1 MKIVEILEELA
12 RLRSVSLAPGW
23 KDGIEEP
30 EVAEPAE
37 EPAPARQ
44 WNDGLQ
50 AQTEPTQEPAAP
62 AGAEGRQ
69 ALIDVSA
76 QLEWQAPVIQ
86 EDLPK
91 AEEFPQLALVKGEG
105 WLIAL
110 RPAAADY
117 IEATGLVGGSRP
129 IHVSDIECFAFPIFP
144 IAAAQK
150 MDLDEDNPSASSI
163 FIRSF
168 LKRKHVFVSA
178 IVATVF
184 ANFLALITSLYSMQI
199 YDRVIP
205 RSGYSTLIALT
216 LGAAIGLLFDFVLR
230 ATRALM
236 MEREAARV
244 DEEVSEF
251 FFSRTQSIRLDTR
264 PPQVGTL
271 ASQLRGIDQIRGLM
285 SSSFLFLVA
294 DLPFAIFFIF
304 VIYLLGGL
312 VAVVPLV
319 AFPISIGLAFLF
331 AWFIKTDTDKAQ
343 VSGNRKNG
351 LLVES
356 LDAAETVKANGGDWL
371 MLGKWNRLVREVHD
385 YEDPIKRT
393 TATAGS
399 IFSTIQQV
407 SYIGMI
413 ALGAYLVTQGEMT
426 IGALIAC
433 GIIGGRVNGPLIA
446 QLPNFI
452 VQAGYARSSLRAL
465 NMILRL
471 PNDETTSDRFMRPG
485 SIEANIECNNVSF
498 AYGEDAPALQ
508 VGRLRIEPGERVV
521 IIGGIG
527 SGKST
532 LLKMLAGLYRPGQ
545 GQVLVSGLEASQI
558 APDILRRHVGYIQ
571 QDPRLVNGTL
581 RENLIL
587 GLRDPGDEK
596 IIEAANKTG
605 LSRMI
610 ASNPRGLGLEIAEG
624 GRGLSGGQ
632 RMLTL
637 LTRLLLLDPKIL
649 LLDEPTSNLDQN
661 TEALVLQQVIDMVG
675 KDRTMIMVTHK
686 LPLVRLGTRAIIMAN
701 GKIIHDDTPE
711 KTLSKLQVRT
721 NSREEIKKAAQK

>member
-1 MKIVEILEELA
+1 MQILEELA
-12 RLRSVSLAPGW
+12 RLRSVGLAPGW
-23 KDGIEEP
+23 KDGLPDRVPQAE
-30 EVAEPAE
+30 EVA
-37 EPAPARQ
+37 APEGN
-44 WNDGLQ
+44 WHDGLQ
-50 AQTEPTQEPAAP
+50 AQAEAAP
-62 AGAEGRQ
+62 TEAPPAYEASRQ

-76 QLEWQAPVIQ
+76 DLGWQTPVFR
-86 EDLPK
+86 EDVPK
-91 AEEFPQLALVKGEG
+91 AQDFPQLALVKGEG

-110 RPAAADY
+110 SPAATDY
-117 IEATGLVGGSRP
+117 VEAIGLVGGSRP
-129 IHVSDIECFAFPIFP
+129 VHVSDIECFAFPIFP
-144 IAAAQK
+144 IPAAHK

-163 FIRSF
+163 FIKSF
-168 LKRKHVFVSA
+168 LKRKHIFVSA
-178 IVATVF
+178 IIATVF
-184 ANFLALITSLYSMQI
+184 ANLLALITSLYSMQI

-216 LGAAIGLLFDFVLR
+216 LGAAIGLLFDFILR

-271 ASQLRGIDQIRGLM
+271 ASQLRGIDQIRSLM

-294 DLPFAIFFIF
+294 DLPFALFFIW
-304 VIYLLGGL
+304 VIFLLGGA
-312 VAVVPLV
+312 VAFVPLA
-319 AFPISIGLAFLF
+319 AFPISIGLAFIF
-331 AWFIKTDTDKAQ
+331 AWLIKSDTDKAQ

-407 SYIGMI
+407 TYIGMI
-413 ALGAYLVTQGEMT
+413 ALGAYLVTLGEMT
-426 IGALIAC
+426 IGGLIAC
-433 GIIGGRVNGPLIA
+433 GILGGRVNGPLIA
-446 QLPNFI
+446 MLPNFI

-465 NMILRL
+465 NGILRL
-471 PNDETTSDRFMRPG
+471 PNDESTSDRFMRPG
-485 SIEANIECNNVSF
+485 SIEATIECNNVTF
-498 AYGEDAPALQ
+498 AYGEDSPALE
-508 VGRLRIEPGERVV
+508 VGRLKIEPGERVV
-521 IIGGIG
+521 VIGGIG

-532 LLKMLAGLYRPGQ
+532 LLRLLAGLYRPQ
-545 GQVLVSGLEASQI
+545 TGQVLVSGLEASQI
-558 APDILRRHVGYIQ
+558 APDILRRNVGYVQ

-587 GLRDPGDEK
+587 GLRDPGDEA
-596 IIEAANKTG
+596 IIAAANKTG

-610 ASNPRGLGLEIAEG
+610 AANPRGLGLEIAEG

-661 TEALVLQQVIDMVG
+661 TEAVVLQQVIDMVG
-675 KDRTMIMVTHK
+675 KDRAMVLVTHK
-686 LPLVRLGTRAIIMAN
+686 LPLVRLGTRAIVMAN
-701 GKIIHDDTPE
+701 GKIVHDDTPE

-721 NSREEIKKAAQK
+721 NSREEIKKAAQQ